1 MISGHKDFFF
11 SSKQSGG
18 QDIFSLFFPI
28 SFLLQL
34 CYMQIFSSDKL
45 LQEMFFQNHP
55 PAPPAQELHGRPL
68 MQIVFAR

>member
-11 SSKQSGG
+11 PSKQFDG

-28 SFLLQL
+28 RFLLQL
-34 CYMQIFSSDKL
+34 CCMQIFSSDKL

-55 PAPPAQELHGRPL
+55 PPPQELNGRPL

>member
-11 SSKQSGG
+11 PSKQFGG
-18 QDIFSLFFPI
+18 QDIFSFFFPI
-28 SFLLQL
+28 RFLLQL
-34 CYMQIFSSDKL
+34 CCMQIFSSDKL

-55 PAPPAQELHGRPL
+55 PPPPQELNGRPL